1 MRACLLFLIV
11 SLAAS
16 AVRADDVQEAVVK
29 SYELEKAQSYDAA
42 VMTLTAVRKP
52 TYLVNLRLGW
62 LHYLRGDYTTS
73 KSFYQAA
80 MRAAPKAIEP
90 RLGYMLPLMAEARW
104 LEVETIAKTVLSI
117 DSRHYTAALRL
128 STALRMQ
135 GKFRPAREVN
145 AGMLELYPTDLSF
158 LIEQLL
164 VSAALQQNDVA
175 TLCAA
180 VLSIDPENVTAK
192 AYASP
197 STARRN

>member
-1 MRACLLFLIV
+1 
-11 SLAAS
+11 
-16 AVRADDVQEAVVK
+16 
-29 SYELEKAQSYDAA
+29 
-42 VMTLTAVRKP
+42 
-52 TYLVNLRLGW
+52 
-62 LHYLRGDYTTS
+62 
-73 KSFYQAA
+73 
-80 MRAAPKAIEP
+80 
-90 RLGYMLPLMAEARW
+90 
-104 LEVETIAKTVLSI
+104 
-117 DSRHYTAALRL
+117 
-128 STALRMQ
+128 MQ

-158 LIEQLL
+158 LVEQLL